1 MSLIRMPNGDLVAQ
15 TEWDTM
21 PEGYARDAKD
31 PRRYHPVTEKAKEVA
46 RQEVKWIKHFGGDCC
61 RGL

>member
-21 PEGYARDAKD
+21 PEGYVRDAQD
-31 PRRYHPVTEKAKEVA
+31 PRRFHPVTDAAKEA
-46 RQEVKWIKHFGGDCC
+46 AKADGKRVKRHGDCC